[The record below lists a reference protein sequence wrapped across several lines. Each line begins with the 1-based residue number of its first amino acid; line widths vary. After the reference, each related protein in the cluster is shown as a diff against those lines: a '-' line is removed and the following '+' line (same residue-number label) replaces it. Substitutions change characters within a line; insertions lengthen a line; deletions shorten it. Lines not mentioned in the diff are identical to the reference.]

1 MYCPDCGT
9 ENSRG
14 QKFCTRCG
22 VNLIAIDRARDFITE
37 VSTNEPVAYAEPS
50 TILKIVAAISI
61 FGFLFTTIGT
71 ALLLDISHGNGTIS
85 VMFCLAGFASLVLIC
100 RYLLKMIAPGTKA
113 ANRSIHPPAIYAP
126 PPVRGVTN
134 RSLGE
139 APPNYQ
145 SIIEDPTR
153 QFESERRNK

>member
-1 MYCPDCGT
+1 MFCPDCGT

-37 VSTNEPVAYAEPS
+37 MATSEPAAYAEPS
-50 TILKIVAAISI
+50 TILKIVALISI
-61 FGFLFTTIGT
+61 FGFLFITIGT
-71 ALLLDISHGNGTIS
+71 ALLLDLSHGYGPIP

-113 ANRSIHPPAIYAP
+113 AKKPIAPPSNYA

-134 RSLGE
+134 RSLSE
-139 APPNYQ
+139 AAPNYQ